1 MWRRRLLDLGIPYV
15 VWSVIYTFLAVW
27 RGRQIDARTFLW
39 PAGHREGLGSSLLH
53 RADIPILPSLPRDVE
68 GSAILEAPAF
78 AVARNRGACPGC
90 ILHVGPSGYLPYPTG
105 QAGRRGLDSTC
116 SPGCLRGWILTLF
129 RIGRGRTSGQL
140 WQYGQQAPPLNCSV
154 SAAIRLKTPHALLG
168 YGELIVNIYAVA
180 SCLFFLAVSQWVTA
194 RGGLPARAALSLS
207 RAVIRDL
214 PFAPPGTCDM
224 EALDRYGQSRPF
236 PSIGVG
242 WGCSSPC
249 RIVVRDCHAQADK
262 VGWMIAGK

>member
-1 MWRRRLLDLGIPYV
+1 VGSCGSMGSKRR
-15 VWSVIYTFLAVW
+15 
-27 RGRQIDARTFLW
+27 
-39 PAGHREGLGSSLLH
+39 
-53 RADIPILPSLPRDVE
+53 
-68 GSAILEAPAF
+68 
-78 AVARNRGACPGC
+78 
-90 ILHVGPSGYLPYPTG
+90 
-105 QAGRRGLDSTC
+105 
-116 SPGCLRGWILTLF
+116 
-129 RIGRGRTSGQL
+129 
-140 WQYGQQAPPLNCSV
+140 LNCSV

-207 RAVIRDL
+207 RASFGIYL
-214 PFAPPGTCDM
+214 SHPPGTCDM

-262 VGWMIAGK
+262 VGLDDRRQVVVGELDRPCALPAGRRVFPLGIGPGCGALLFGIGVKPVSLSCQREQLDAYEEPHGSRNGAGSSFRWPLEAHIDP